1 MLRVDYK
8 KWGQTLD
15 DLRGL
20 AVSSEHPRTR
30 ERFLALY
37 EMAQGRSATAWAA
50 RSERHDDTV
59 QAWVHAYN
67 QRGPDALKYRRTGG
81 FRPFARG
88 SRKGSEISCA
98 PRLPSLPRPQ
108 P

>member
-1 MLRVDYK
+1 MLQVDHE

-15 DLRGL
+15 DLRQL

-37 EMAQGRSATAWAA
+37 EVARGQSATAWAA

-67 QRGPDALKYRRTGG
+67 QSGPEALTYRRTGG
-81 FRPFARG
+81 VRPFARR
-88 SRKGSEISCA
+88 SHKGSETSCG
-98 PRLPSLPRPQ
+98 PRLSSPLRPA